1 MSYLERVDRVRVT
14 ELVPIPHLCLGQLP
28 SQYLYV
34 CSGLMMA
41 GVGILSPH
49 HRDRGD
55 GDYGEGERGGAG
67 GWGCW

>member
-14 ELVPIPHLCLGQLP
+14 ELVPVPNWCLGQLP
-28 SQYLYV
+28 SQWLYV

-55 GDYGEGERGGAG
+55 DDYGIMVRGERGI
-67 GWGCW
+67 